1 MNHPTTGA
9 PHGRT
14 APTLSIGLPVYNGE
28 RYLAQ
33 SLEALLAQTYPDFE
47 LIISDNASTDGT
59 AEICRAYASRDDRI
73 RYLRQPVNIGAD
85 PNHHFVFQQARGT
98 YFKWASDDDL
108 YAPDLLRRCVE
119 ALEAHPEVVLAH
131 AGDATIDE
139 QGVVVATPEY
149 RLDTANPRP
158 WARLRSLLYVPGGN
172 DDYAVIRSDVIRRLA
187 PYGSGGYG
195 SDRVFVAGLCLQ
207 GPFFHVP
214 ETLYYRREHAQRASR
229 GDKRERAIVYDPRR
243 ADRRWNPML
252 RLHLEYVL
260 GFAGAIRRAPLR
272 PADRW
277 RCWAELAGWLVGRTR
292 PGRETR
298 AVAPRVEGAA

>member
-1 MNHPTTGA
+1 MNQPPPASHDA
-9 PHGRT
+9 T

-33 SLEALLAQTYPDFE
+33 SLDALLAQTYNDFE
-47 LIISDNASTDGT
+47 LIISDNASSDGT
-59 AEICRAYASRDDRI
+59 ADICRSYAARDHRI
-73 RYLRQPVNIGAD
+73 RYIRQPVNIGAD
-85 PNHHFVFQQARGT
+85 PNHNFVFGQARGK

-139 QGVVVATPEY
+139 RGDVIDSPEY
-149 RLDTANPRP
+149 LLDTANPRP
-158 WARLRSLLYVPGGN
+158 AARLRSLLYVSGGN
-172 DDYAVIRSDVIRRLA
+172 DDYAVIRSDVIRSIA
-187 PYGSGGYG
+187 PYGVGAYG

-214 ETLYYRREHAQRASR
+214 ETLYFRREHPGRASR
-229 GDKRERAIVYDPRR
+229 VADKRKRALAYDPRR
-243 ADRRWNPML
+243 ADRRWNPMI

-260 GFAGAIRRAPLR
+260 GFAGAIRRAPLSR
-272 PADRW
+272 ADRR
-277 RCWAELAGWLVGRTR
+277 RCWAELAGWLLDRAR
-292 PGRETR
+292 PGREGR
-298 AVAPRVEGAA
+298 AVPAGAEAAT